1 MADYTYHGDGSVTVS
16 QTKHQTG
23 GAGVGGTATYS
34 SETAARSAVS
44 ANTISQDAD
53 VQKQI
58 SEGAVATKEQLSEF
72 KSRGLKIEA
81 AKSEA
86 AAVQKISVPS
96 YIRPTESILGWQQK
110 YGAGPVATP
119 AQIKKL
125 ELDYAYAQAQKRQEK
140 VSSYYSSWKKR
151 SAEKYEEMDLGVA
164 TPLKRIP
171 QGVGEFSLGM
181 AEMAHTVRNIGQT
194 AYETKGDI
202 LGRMYKAA
210 PRAIAETP
218 KQLLWSVQE
227 PFFKYGTVGGGMY
240 NLGQLGSMAV
250 LAKGTARTRV
260 PAPKRLITAK
270 MTTPPIIRMVTTI
283 KKATLKSA
291 PFQKMF
297 GVRQIEKPSKPITVG
312 YTVHQKMFG
321 TKKLFQKPP
330 TLPAPPATLGLKMFG
345 DTTTYIKTK
354 VPQFKNVPKVSTKAS
369 IVQKMFGVRQG
380 IYPKKTIIGGTLEQR
395 TFGNLRPYVKS
406 KISLIQKVPKVP
418 KDAPLLKKMFGVRT
432 KTPKPIKLGY
442 TLEQRMFGDLRPYI
456 KSKISFLKSV
466 PKVSDKA
473 PAVQKMF
480 GRWYLQ
486 PKKLVLGATL
496 KQKMFGDI
504 KLPPI
509 KLKPVKPKTAQSI
522 SQKMF
527 GKGYVRPKKTLLGM
541 TIKEKMF
548 GIPKPKPVTAKPTI
562 KIGTSAVQKMFGV
575 RQTVKVPKK
584 ITMGATLTQKMF
596 GDIRIKAKPSQKAPT
611 PPEPSKKVNWY
622 LIAEKEVKIKAKSRI
637 KKSPYRPSQ
646 SGAPKSPFS
655 GAPIM
660 PGDRLGSMAGGLG
673 RRPIMPFERI
683 TGELF
688 PESGTAPPKSTV
700 SLLKKAKTT
709 KDKGKILKDI
719 WKEQETQRDIK
730 RKTTPPTS
738 AKGGQIT
745 ITKQEAPLETKHKPP
760 VILFPLNIKP
770 QTKEKT
776 KQYTY
781 QEYKPAEITTTKPAT
796 KLITIVI
803 PKTQTRQATR
813 TRTKE
818 FTMQVPKEATMLI
831 TLPKTKPATK
841 QLTKATPWTSLK
853 TPAQLRTPERIIP
866 KIPRRSPLSLFKTK
880 RTRKPKR
887 GTYKFKEITGVMLP
901 SQMFRKR
908 EKFTLFGKGGKSV
921 PKPKT
926 RSKYRAP
933 PKSRS
938 KSSVLMFREWKM

>member
-23 GAGVGGTATYS
+23 GAGVGSTATYS
-34 SETAARSAVS
+34 NEAAARSAVS

-72 KSRGLKIEA
+72 QSRGLKIEA

-270 MTTPPIIRMVTTI
+270 RTGAPTTF
-283 KKATLKSA
+283 S
-291 PFQKMF
+291 KMF
-297 GVRQIEKPSKPITVG
+297 GVSKPKGTTLKVTSPEGIGVRGKWTPAAAEKAALRYLIKKKPSEPKPQIWVD
-312 YTVHQKMFG
+312 
-321 TKKLFQKPP
+321 
-330 TLPAPPATLGLKMFG
+330 LKA
-345 DTTTYIKTK
+345 K
-354 VPQFKNVPKVSTKAS
+354 
-369 IVQKMFGVRQG
+369 
-380 IYPKKTIIGGTLEQR
+380 
-395 TFGNLRPYVKS
+395 
-406 KISLIQKVPKVP
+406 PKVP
-418 KDAPLLKKMFGVRT
+418 L
-432 KTPKPIKLGY
+432 
-442 TLEQRMFGDLRPYI
+442 
-456 KSKISFLKSV
+456 
-466 PKVSDKA
+466 
-473 PAVQKMF
+473 
-480 GRWYLQ
+480 
-486 PKKLVLGATL
+486 
-496 KQKMFGDI
+496 
-504 KLPPI
+504 
-509 KLKPVKPKTAQSI
+509 

-527 GKGYVRPKKTLLGM
+527 GKGTLKPISNILSNIKKTPSILVAGAVSASKN
-541 TIKEKMF
+541 IPKKMF
-548 GIPKPKPVTAKPTI
+548 GMPRPKVTVLKITSPKDISIVKKWTPAAAEKAALRYIVSKKPPKPKPQIWISPKKLPKVPVGEKVFGKGTLRPIANIVKNIKRTPSILATSIKKSVSKKNKLFGTAKAKTKPTI
-562 KIGTSAVQKMFGV
+562 LKITRAEDISIVKKWTPASAEKAALRYLIKKKPSEPKPQIWVDLKAKPKVPLSQKMFGS
-575 RQTVKVPKK
+575 RKYKKPKK
-584 ITMGATLTQKMF
+584 PLVIPGLLYSPIRTKPKPIPPQLELIYEPIQPTKSSLTPSGIPKIFMPIVR
-596 GDIRIKAKPSQKAPT
+596 DIGKTTISKGKYPSKPKGVYIPIKADQTRSSIP
-611 PPEPSKKVNWY
+611 
-622 LIAEKEVKIKAKSRI
+622 LII
-637 KKSPYRPSQ
+637 
-646 SGAPKSPFS
+646 
-655 GAPIM
+655 
-660 PGDRLGSMAGGLG
+660 RL
-673 RRPIMPFERI
+673 P
-683 TGELF
+683 
-688 PESGTAPPKSTV
+688 
-700 SLLKKAKTT
+700 
-709 KDKGKILKDI
+709 
-719 WKEQETQRDIK
+719 
-730 RKTTPPTS
+730 KTTPRTRYTPS
-738 AKGGQIT
+738 ELQIP
-745 ITKQEAPLETKHKPP
+745 KQIISL
-760 VILFPLNIKP
+760 
-770 QTKEKT
+770 
-776 KQYTY
+776 
-781 QEYKPAEITTTKPAT
+781 
-796 KLITIVI
+796 I
-803 PKTQTRQATR
+803 PKTAVKQAVKQAAIQKTS
-813 TRTKE
+813 
-818 FTMQVPKEATMLI
+818 LI
-831 TLPKTKPATK
+831 PKTIFRPMQDRIIQPIPKR
-841 QLTKATPWTSLK
+841 
-853 TPAQLRTPERIIP
+853 RTPQLL
-866 KIPRRSPLSLFKTK
+866 KLK
-880 RTRKPKR
+880 RARKPKR

-908 EKFTLFGKGGKSV
+908 EKFTLFGKGGKSAPK